1 MDSLPSVLLAQ
12 LPVPSSPLL
21 NTPLASGYLVA
32 YAQAQGWA
40 ERVRFAI
47 LPRSLADHAGDAD
60 VVAAIV
66 AHAPDLLAFSLYT
79 WNSER
84 SLAIAERVKEHL
96 PHVLVLVGGPEV
108 QRDNPWILHHPAVD
122 LAVVGAGEAT
132 FVEILEWWQGPRDPA
147 ALLRIPGVVRCCP
160 GGAPRFA
167 PPRSPLPDLMQIPSP
182 YLSGWLD
189 LPLGSL
195 QPIEISRFCPY
206 TCSYCLYGRHSE
218 QTSFSLERV
227 LAEIAWGRER
237 GIERVHLVEANL
249 NLQPIFWPLMHA
261 LAELNADRQQTFYA
275 ELRAEYVDAASV
287 AALVAANVT
296 VVEVGLQSANP
307 AALRAIRR
315 HTDLE
320 RWAAGV
326 ERLMA
331 AGIEVLL
338 DVILGLPGDDAAG
351 VALTRAFLH
360 AHGLAHYDTFMLQ
373 VLPGTRLR
381 REAAQHGIIF
391 QARPPYAILATP
403 SLSYVELR
411 HLRRELKAEAGYNPD
426 GREGLP
432 PVRATQPAG
441 TFQIVQHHSIEDLDS
456 YTPKLHSLMQANPSS
471 VVDLFLEVRDT
482 LPNVE
487 ALHAWRETL
496 PYQPSYLDY
505 VNVYLNNSQVRL
517 RLWLVVPWVVQ
528 VEPQHYAG
536 VAEVLWRY
544 VAVAGEV
551 LPLGAWRVAGGAGI
565 ALEGA
570 DAEQHREALAWA
582 KEYGRVV
589 VKANPPLPQAG
600 EGGRGVRAG

>member
-1 MDSLPSVLLAQ
+1 MQSFPSVLLTQ

-21 NTPLASGYLVA
+21 NTPLAIGYLVA

-40 ERVRFAI
+40 KRVRFNI
-47 LPRSLADHAGDAD
+47 LPRSLVDHGGDAA

-66 AHAPDLLAFSLYT
+66 AHAPDLLAFSLYS

-84 SLAIAERVKEHL
+84 SLSIAQRVKEYL
-96 PHVLVLVGGPEV
+96 PHVVVVVGGPEV
-108 QRDNPWILHHPAVD
+108 QPDNPWILHHPAVD
-122 LAVVGAGEAT
+122 LAVVGPGEAT
-132 FVEILEWWQGPRDPA
+132 FVEILAWWVAGCDPA
-147 ALLRIPGVVRCCP
+147 ARARITGV
-160 GGAPRFA
+160 APLFA
-167 PPRSPLPDLMQIPSP
+167 PPHTPLPDLMQLPSP
-182 YLSGWLD
+182 YLTGWLD
-189 LPLGSL
+189 LPLDSL

-206 TCSYCLYGRHSE
+206 TCSYCLYGRHNE
-218 QTSFSLERV
+218 QSSFSLERV

-237 GIERVHLVEANL
+237 GIKRVHFVEANL
-249 NLQPIFWPLMHA
+249 NLQPIFWPLMYA

-275 ELRAEYVDAASV
+275 ELRAEYLDDAAV
-287 AALVAANVT
+287 AALVAANVA

-307 AALRAIRR
+307 VVLRTITR

-320 RWAAGV
+320 RWLTGV
-326 ERLMA
+326 QRLRA

-351 VALTRAFLH
+351 VATTRAFLQ

-381 REAAQHGIIF
+381 REAAQHGLIF
-391 QARPPYAILATP
+391 QERPPYTILAT
-403 SLSYVELR
+403 SGLSYVELR
-411 HLRRELKAEAGYNPD
+411 HLRRELKAEAGYPPD
-426 GREGLP
+426 GREGMP

-441 TFQIVQHHSIEDLDS
+441 TFQIVQHLNIEDLDS
-456 YTPKLHSLMQANPSS
+456 CTPDLHTLMQANPSS
-471 VVDLFLEVRDT
+471 VVDLFLHVRDE
-482 LPNVE
+482 LPRVE
-487 ALHAWRETL
+487 ALRAWRRAL
-496 PYQPSYLDY
+496 PYQPSYLDR
-505 VNVYLNNSQVRL
+505 VNVYLNDSQVRL
-517 RLWLVVPWVVQ
+517 RLWLVLPWVAQ
-528 VEPQHYAG
+528 VEPEAYAG

-570 DAEQHREALAWA
+570 DAEQQGEALAWA
-582 KEYGRVV
+582 KEQGRMV

-600 EGGRGVRAG
+600 EGGRGVRAR